1 MGPEQNRQRA
11 ERGGDWFDGLSS
23 VLADRRR
30 RFVLFELSEHD
41 EGLSVSTLVDRTVEW
56 ERLSASDEVDRT
68 SVSESLR
75 RVHIPKL
82 VEADIV
88 ALDAGGRRVRLH
100 HHGSRAEVVRRVA
113 VSLARR

>member
-1 MGPEQNRQRA
+1 V
-11 ERGGDWFDGLSS
+11 DWLDGLSS

-56 ERLSASDEVDRT
+56 ERLSASDDVDRT

-75 RVHIPKL
+75 RVHLPKL
-82 VEADIV
+82 VDADIV
-88 ALDAGGRRVRLH
+88 AFDADGQRVRLRQ
-100 HHGSRAEVVRRVA
+100 HGSRAEAVRRVA